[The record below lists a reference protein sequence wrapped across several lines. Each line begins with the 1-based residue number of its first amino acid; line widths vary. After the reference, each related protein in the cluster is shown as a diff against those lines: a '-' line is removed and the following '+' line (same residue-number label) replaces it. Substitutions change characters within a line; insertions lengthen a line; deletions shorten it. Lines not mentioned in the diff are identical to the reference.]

1 MKIPAEP
8 PIGHV
13 IAYEY
18 LWSSKAK
25 RQEDGE
31 KTYPTA
37 LLLAKKDEF
46 GATIVYALGIS
57 HMPPAAPRRALQV
70 PPKLCRHIGLDDRPQ
85 WIYTDE
91 LNLFVWPGPDLRPAQ
106 WISQKR
112 LVEDTCVLGPLPTD
126 WFERVKQHFAES
138 YRLRQLAVTKRSD

>member
-8 PIGHV
+8 PIGYVVAH
-13 IAYEY
+13 EY

-25 RQEDGE
+25 QRQDGE

-57 HMPPAAPRRALQV
+57 HMAPPDGRRAA
-70 PPKLCRHIGLDDRPQ
+70 G
-85 WIYTDE
+85 
-91 LNLFVWPGPDLRPAQ
+91 A
-106 WISQKR
+106 
-112 LVEDTCVLGPLPTD
+112 
-126 WFERVKQHFAES
+126 A
-138 YRLRQLAVTKRSD
+138 